1 METLKCTKLQYHTY
15 AEKQE
20 WLLLFDK
27 PTETGSEI
35 AYLLQHGETILAV
48 FDIDG
53 YFEHLNDN
61 CNATIEVEN
70 NEERDDD

>member
-1 METLKCTKLQYHTY
+1 MDTLKCTKLQFHTFG
-15 AEKQE
+15 EKQG

-27 PTETGSEI
+27 VNDSGSEI
-35 AYLLQHGETILAV
+35 GYLLPSGSTIYAH